1 MNRKEEYLQLMD
13 ELNQAPPELAYTV
26 QRAQA
31 RLRTHKRLRRFLGVP
46 VGSTL
51 AFFLSFTLLVNLLPT
66 FAYAC
71 GRVPVLRELAKAVAW
86 SASLSAAVEHE
97 YVQPIEQE
105 QTENNVTARVEY
117 VIVDQ
122 KQLIIF
128 YSLDSRLYEHL
139 EIMPELRSLSGE
151 SMDGFSLM
159 YGNYGVPNGELNYLT
174 ADFADSMPDGVQLTM
189 QVADYSH
196 EVDYEEPEESG
207 ILTQPEHEE
216 MEYVAEFT
224 FSLHFDSYYTAQ
236 GERITVGQDFRVDG
250 QTLTLQEAEIYPTH
264 IRLNFTD
271 DPENTAWLKDL
282 EFYLENEK
290 GQRFEPVSNGVTAT
304 GTADSPMMDSFRVE
318 SSFFANSEHLTLHI
332 TGAKWLDKEREKVE
346 LNLRECTAEFLPQG
360 VEFIRSEEMKN
371 GWILTFRAPKQ
382 KESAFYQ
389 LWSQTFYDAQGRSY
403 DIRSWSTGI
412 DPEGGEDTFSQEIPL
427 VDCTEDFVW
436 LEPAFTRM
444 ETFAQPV
451 TVEIR

>member
-1 MNRKEEYLQLMD
+1 MNRKEEYSQLME

-31 RLRTHKRLRRFLGVP
+31 RLRTRKRLRRFLGVP
-46 VGSTL
+46 VGSVL
-51 AFFLSFTLLVNLLPT
+51 VFFVSFTLLVNLLPT

-71 GRVPVLRELAKAVAW
+71 GRVPVLRELAKAVSW

-128 YSLDSRLYEHL
+128 YSLHSELYEHL
-139 EIMPELRSLSGE
+139 EIIPKLYSLNGD
-151 SMDGFSLM
+151 SMEGFGLM
-159 YGNYGVPNGELNYLT
+159 YGDYGVPNGELNYLT
-174 ADFADSMPDGVQLTM
+174 VDFEDSMPNGVQLKM

-196 EVDYEEPEESG
+196 EQDCKEPEESG

-236 GERITVGQDFRVDG
+236 GERIAVDQDFQVDG
-250 QTLTLQEAEIYPTH
+250 QTLTLQKAEIYPTH

-290 GQRFEPVSNGVTAT
+290 GQRFEPVSNGVAAT
-304 GTADSPMMDSFRVE
+304 GAADSPMMDSFRVE
-318 SSFFANSEHLTLHI
+318 SSFFESSKHLTLHI

-346 LNLRECTAEFLPQG
+346 LNLRDCTAEFLPQG

-371 GWILTFRAPKQ
+371 GWILTFRAQKQ
-382 KESAFYQ
+382 EENTVYQ
-389 LWSQTFYDAQGRSY
+389 LWSQTFYDAQGHSY
-403 DIRSWSTGI
+403 EIRSWGTGI

-427 VDCTEDFVW
+427 VDYREDSVW
-436 LEPAFTRM
+436 MEPAFTRI
-444 ETFAQPV
+444 ETFPQPV

>member
-1 MNRKEEYLQLMD
+1 MNRKEEYSKLM
-13 ELNQAPPELAYTV
+13 EEVSQVPPELAYTV

-31 RLRTHKRLRRFLGVP
+31 RLRTRKRLRKFLGVP
-46 VGSTL
+46 VGSVL
-51 AFFLSFTLLVNLLPT
+51 VFLVSFTLLVNLLPT

-71 GRVPVLRELAKAVAW
+71 GRVPVLRELAKAVSW

-128 YSLDSRLYEHL
+128 YSLDSGLYEHL
-139 EIMPELRSLSGE
+139 EIMPELHSLSGE
-151 SMDGFSLM
+151 PMEGFSLM
-159 YGNYGVPNGELNYLT
+159 YGDYGVPNGELNYLT
-174 ADFADSMPDGVQLTM
+174 ADFENSMPDGLQLKM

-196 EVDYEEPEESG
+196 EMDYKEPEESG
-207 ILTQPEHEE
+207 ILAHPEHEE

-236 GERITVGQDFRVDG
+236 GDRIAVDQDFEIDG

-282 EFYLENEK
+282 EFYLENEE
-290 GQRFEPVSNGVTAT
+290 GQRFDPVSNGVTAT
-304 GTADSPMMDSFRVE
+304 GRADSPMMDSFRVE
-318 SSFFANSEHLTLHI
+318 SSFFASSKHLTLHI
-332 TGAKWLDKEREKVE
+332 TGATWLDKEREKVE

-371 GWILTFRAPKQ
+371 GWILTFRAPKRE
-382 KESAFYQ
+382 ESAFYQ
-389 LWSQTFYDAQGRSY
+389 LWSQTFYDAQGHSY
-403 DIRSWSTGI
+403 EIRSWSTGI
-412 DPEGGEDTFSQEIPL
+412 DPEGGEDTFSQEFPL
-427 VDCTEDFVW
+427 VGYTEGSVW

-444 ETFAQPV
+444 ETLTLPV
-451 TVEIR
+451 AVDIR